1 MHDLIP
7 ATLAP
12 DALTVV
18 EIEAVMGFAE
28 NAKAAGTRRAYASDF
43 ADFSAWCAARGA
55 CPLPAT
61 PALVCGRGWRRAAR
75 RPRRSGG
82 GSLPSRMLTPRLR

>member
-18 EIEAVMGFAE
+18 EIEAVLGYAE
-28 NAKAAGTRRAYASDF
+28 AAKAAATRRAYAGDF
-43 ADFSAWCAARGA
+43 ADFSAWCTARGA
-55 CPLPAT
+55 C
-61 PALVCGRGWRRAAR
+61 
-75 RPRRSGG
+75 
-82 GSLPSRMLTPRLR
+82 SLPSSPAIVCAYLSWLAQGGKTPRPA